1 MSVLQL
7 DQLFAHF
14 VRIAVF
20 FLDLTLDLLIT
31 LARGQGLF
39 EFRIHLLG
47 QFLEPLALLALH
59 DQLLLQLLI
68 LHLHRL
74 DDLVSLL
81 ELFFDDFQLLGV
93 GKGIFALNDL
103 FELLAQPG
111 TLLDVHLDLDLD
123 FLLARRADVLAQ
135 RLYFFVASGALKVN
149 ISNLA
154 LQVHHQ
160 VGLASPSE
168 LRLKRHTEAVLLLRH
183 QIVDRFV
190 LFQQLALNYVDARLQ
205 AQVLICQVV
214 SGDLLLHHVIVEPLP
229 LLLDY
234 SRAHF
239 INV

>member
-59 DQLLLQLLI
+59 DQLLLQLLV

-111 TLLDVHLDLDLD
+111 TLLDVHLDLDFDL
-123 FLLARRADVLAQ
+123 LLARRADVLAQ
-135 RLYFFVASGALKVN
+135 GLYLFVASGALEIN
-149 ISNLA
+149 IADLA
-154 LQVHHQ
+154 FQIHYQ
-160 VGLASPSE
+160 MRLASPTE
-168 LRLKRHTEAVLLLRH
+168 LRLQRHAKAVLLLRH
-183 QIVDRFV
+183 QIVNRFV
-190 LFQQLALNYVDARLQ
+190 LFEQLALYDVDARLQ

-214 SGDLLLHHVIVEPLP
+214 RGELLLHHVIVESLP
-229 LLLDY
+229 LLLNY
-234 SRAHF
+234 SWAHF
-239 INV
+239 VHI